1 MQGTATF
8 RTHSDIHIPRG
19 TVIKSNCCIGGKHG
33 CELATNSDGAFAVET
48 GDGDALL
55 EGHRRPANVTNRTDE
70 GAEDTAVAYTQE
82 QPPHGQVRTSNALKK
97 QRFFVS
103 PSGVRGV
110 WLRHV

>member
-1 MQGTATF
+1 MQGVATF
-8 RTHSDIHIPRG
+8 RTHSDFHMPQG
-19 TVIKSNCCIGGKHG
+19 TVIKSNCRIAGKYD
-33 CELATNSDGAFAVET
+33 CALATNSDGAFAVET
-48 GDGDALL
+48 GDVDALL

-70 GAEDTAVAYTQE
+70 GAEDTAVTYAQE